1 MSREQ
6 AIASLER
13 ALALSEKL
21 LALADGGDVSQT
33 GRLDAERRQLLQSAR
48 SALYPLDERSR
59 SMLREI
65 ISLND
70 RTLGLMEHRRRAKGR
85 EMDIA
90 AVGRRAVAAY
100 GRVRM
105 QC

>member
-1 MSREQ
+1 MTHQQ
-6 AIASLER
+6 AIALLER
-13 ALALSEKL
+13 ALEISEQL
-21 LALADGGDVSQT
+21 VASADAGDVIQT
-33 GRLDAERRQLLQSAR
+33 LRLDAERRQLLKSAR
-48 SALYPLDERSR
+48 AALHPLDEQSR
-59 SMLREI
+59 SILRKI
-65 ISLND
+65 AALND

-105 QC
+105 RC